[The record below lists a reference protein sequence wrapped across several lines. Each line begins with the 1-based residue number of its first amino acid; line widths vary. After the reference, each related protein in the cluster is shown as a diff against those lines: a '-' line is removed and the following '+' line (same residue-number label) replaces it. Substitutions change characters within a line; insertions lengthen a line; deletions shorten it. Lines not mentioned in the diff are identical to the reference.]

1 MADSLQKEKRLGNHA
16 PLYNKTPVP
25 VGADAASPA
34 ELGSVHL
41 TRGHG
46 RFFDIGSAAIF
57 LQQDPL
63 AEKYYNLSPYAYCAN
78 NPVNFVD
85 PDGRDVWHL
94 NQDGKI
100 TWQERSKED
109 RLYSVDTEG
118 NRSDDYVTVK
128 DRGILDAFT
137 NKSDVA
143 SYTTSANID
152 DVFKVFKFAADNTNV
167 EWVIHRGEGDQ
178 YTIGTKHDKISA
190 GNWEDYGIQKPI
202 ASVHSHPDVPT
213 TVKEER
219 GSMSHDWKNARMSYI
234 YFSNSRRLYYIEPQG
249 YMYINTINNY
259 RRFYFGTLNH
269 K

>member
-1 MADSLQKEKRLGNHA
+1 MA
-16 PLYNKTPVP
+16 
-25 VGADAASPA
+25 
-34 ELGSVHL
+34 
-41 TRGHG
+41 RGHEQ
-46 RFFDIGSAAIF
+46 FIDIGSTAIF

-202 ASVHSHPDVPT
+202 ASVHSHPNVPT

-219 GSMSHDWKNARMSYI
+219 GTMSHDWKNARIEAKEYGPNARMSYI